1 MEFKQDT
8 EKEYRIMLWVFY
20 NLKVITIPTK
30 KWIGTGSNIVI
41 LALVDKKNFM
51 TFLNICLEL
60 ISLTCKGNVFQ
71 SLIA

>member
-30 KWIGTGSNIVI
+30 KLIRTGINIVI
-41 LALVDKKNFM
+41 LA
-51 TFLNICLEL
+51 
-60 ISLTCKGNVFQ
+60 
-71 SLIA
+71 